1 MAIDF
6 AIDERAEAAPSPWQ
20 PMSTAPQSPR
30 RPILLRSKW
39 AGRRVAIVGVYVREH
54 GAFCSQPLFGQGSEE
69 IIHADGWCDLPDLGE
84 GA

>member
-1 MAIDF
+1 MSTTNESLLSDV
-6 AIDERAEAAPSPWQ
+6 DPSPWR

-39 AGRRVAIVGVYVREH
+39 AGRTVAMIGVYMPAH
-54 GAFCSQPLFGQGSEE
+54 GAFCTQPMFGQGEE
-69 IIHADGWCDLPDLGE
+69 IINAADGWAELPDLGE